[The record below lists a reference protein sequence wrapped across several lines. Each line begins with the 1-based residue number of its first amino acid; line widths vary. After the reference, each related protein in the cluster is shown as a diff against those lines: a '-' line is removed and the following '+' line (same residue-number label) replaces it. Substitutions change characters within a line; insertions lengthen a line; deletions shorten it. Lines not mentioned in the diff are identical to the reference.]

1 MPAQLKY
8 SCILRFGSFQATCRG
23 SFRKSQLQFNWQA
36 AVDEDGDTVQVS
48 QGSCPEGTELWC
60 QRHPETLVERTTP
73 FASLR
78 GISKWSKLPF
88 AKVGRSA
95 ARYGHDLSTLFEM
108 RAETSLPMVQSQR
121 EAPALAQSSGRAFRC
136 ELRLLRPGD
145 LALLEDVRHSF
156 RKCDGYRIFSDR
168 RPIGSEDDVDIVVVS
183 VTQQP
188 TSRGDDHW
196 LYHRNMVGLMPAWK
210 HMLESDVHSQYDW
223 FLNVEFDHLLVPS
236 LLRKTI
242 AEYLSILRTG
252 KKEQQRSA
260 HGPLLLMFGN
270 AFAFNRELV
279 TDMGGQWTVLGQTAP
294 AGQAAAGCPTFMEG
308 RFEWP
313 DSCSQDIVYPN
324 MVSVLAPPVPA
335 YGAPGCGQKPND
347 FPLACFEYSR
357 QPVLDTGLDQIGLVQ
372 EVIAVRNLASE
383 ALSN

>member
-1 MPAQLKY
+1 M
-8 SCILRFGSFQATCRG
+8 
-23 SFRKSQLQFNWQA
+23 
-36 AVDEDGDTVQVS
+36 
-48 QGSCPEGTELWC
+48 
-60 QRHPETLVERTTP
+60 
-73 FASLR
+73 
-78 GISKWSKLPF
+78 
-88 AKVGRSA
+88 
-95 ARYGHDLSTLFEM
+95 
-108 RAETSLPMVQSQR
+108 
-121 EAPALAQSSGRAFRC
+121 
-136 ELRLLRPGD
+136 RLLRSPRREACGSFVSPGRHGSLGD

-168 RPIGSEDDVDIVVVS
+168 RPIGNEDDVDIVVVN

-383 ALSN
+383 AEAETHYAGGRLAPHAKLLYTAKEVPLFHHLGDPAARRLARELLDP